1 MSLDH
6 EVVLSI
12 SSRTSHCSHISTLD
26 CLFVA
31 ANCVEDK
38 MLSRQIELM
47 RIRRCV
53 CKGVVSQRRHGGNIS
68 SRQLIYCHIA
78 EIAVSCR
85 HQNQGIG
92 GRLLQAAE
100 DWGRRQGAECAS
112 LEYHA
117 ANKRASVFYQQH
129 MGYSCSIHHG
139 NKTSLALSRVVN
151 AVGRAIAGYTPTPA
165 LNIRPSFNEL
175 IRFQPR

>member
-1 MSLDH
+1 MH
-6 EVVLSI
+6 VAK
-12 SSRTSHCSHISTLD
+12 LD

-38 MLSRQIELM
+38 MLIRQIELM
-47 RIRRCV
+47 RVRRCV
-53 CKGVVSQRRHGGNIS
+53 MQT
-68 SRQLIYCHIA
+68 SRVAMTSWWQYIVTTVNLLPHCGD
-78 EIAVSCR
+78 CGKPR

-129 MGYSCSIHHG
+129 MGYSVASI
-139 NKTSLALSRVVN
+139 TAIQLS
-151 AVGRAIAGYTPTPA
+151 
-165 LNIRPSFNEL
+165 S
-175 IRFQPR
+175 FQPCGQCSKARHSWLYSHTGP